1 MRTDTSCA
9 RDDRRQVALTAR
21 HALLAAA
28 PGLVLTAIAAA
39 SSTSLTIRAD
49 LALTFLDMTALVSV
63 WVLAERRH
71 RRPGD
76 SSSQAGGETI
86 AGALVALCMTLSMTI
101 VAVIAVQRIMAGGMV
116 PQGGGIMLGAALNIF
131 YGAMNFWILRR
142 WKARGRDASSALVRS
157 QICLFSDKLS
167 SNVLIATALLATM
180 TLGDT
185 ALARFIDP
193 AASLLIAAAT
203 ARWTIPVIRDTL
215 AALRGAVRRSA
226 RSAALAKRRA
236 GGARPATEQR

>member
-1 MRTDTSCA
+1 MRTHKTCT
-9 RDDRRQVALTAR
+9 RDDRHQIALTAR

-28 PGLVLTAIAAA
+28 PGLLLTTIAAA

-71 RRPGD
+71 RLPGGTT
-76 SSSQAGGETI
+76 SHARGETI

-101 VAVIAVQRIMAGGMV
+101 VAILAVQRIMAGGMA
-116 PQGGGIMLGAALNIF
+116 PEGGGVALGAALNIF
-131 YGAMNFWILRR
+131 YGAVNFWVLSR
-142 WKARGRDASSALVRS
+142 WRARGRDAASALVRS

-167 SNVLIATALLATM
+167 SNVLISAALLATM

-185 ALARFIDP
+185 APARFIDP

-203 ARWTIPVIRDTL
+203 ARWTIPIIRDTL
-215 AALRGAVRRSA
+215 TAMRGRRSA
-226 RSAALAKRRA
+226 MVSSAHRRA
-236 GGARPATEQR
+236 EAAQEPQ

>member
-1 MRTDTSCA
+1 MRTDTPCT
-9 RDDRRQVALTAR
+9 RNDTQQIVRTAR

-71 RRPGD
+71 RRSGG
-76 SSSQAGGETI
+76 SSSHARGETI
-86 AGALVALCMTLSMTI
+86 ASALVALCMTLSMTI
-101 VAVIAVQRIMAGGMV
+101 VAIVAVQRIMAGGMV
-116 PQGGGIMLGAALNIF
+116 PQGGGVMLGAALNVV
-131 YGAMNFWILRR
+131 YGVMNFWILRR
-142 WKARGRDASSALVRS
+142 WRARGRDAPSALVRS

-167 SNVLIATALLATM
+167 SNVLIAAALVATI

-193 AASLLIAAAT
+193 VASLLIAAAT
-203 ARWTIPVIRDTL
+203 ARWAIPVVRETVL
-215 AALRGAVRRSA
+215 AMRTALRRSA

-236 GGARPATEQR
+236 NRRPAAESL